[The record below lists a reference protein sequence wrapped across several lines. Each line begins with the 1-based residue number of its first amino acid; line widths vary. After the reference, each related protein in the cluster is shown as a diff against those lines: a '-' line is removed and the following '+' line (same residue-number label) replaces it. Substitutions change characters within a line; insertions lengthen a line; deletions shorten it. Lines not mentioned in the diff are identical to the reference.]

1 MRMSDDRATV
11 ELPKPVR
18 GSRYSVRRSQT
29 ESDRAQSPLVEHVRT
44 GQMRIMRPNAE
55 AEGTD
60 VGAPPTPPRWRVEL
74 GDDRV
79 VLRGDGGVSIE
90 MSADEARRLAE
101 TILRAR

>member
-18 GSRYSVRRSQT
+18 GSRYSVKRSPAD
-29 ESDRAQSPLVEHVRT
+29 ERAQSPLVEHVRT
-44 GQMRIMRPNAE
+44 GQMRIMRPTTD

-60 VGAPPTPPRWRVEL
+60 VGPPPLPPRWRVERC
-74 GDDRV
+74 GDRV
-79 VLRGDGGVSIE
+79 VLRGDGVVIE
-90 MSADEARRLAE
+90 MTDDEALRIAE